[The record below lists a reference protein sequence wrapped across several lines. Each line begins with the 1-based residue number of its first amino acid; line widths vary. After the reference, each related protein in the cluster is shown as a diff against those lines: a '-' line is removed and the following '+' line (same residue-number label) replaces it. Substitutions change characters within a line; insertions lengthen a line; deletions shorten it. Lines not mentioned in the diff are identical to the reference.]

1 MVHFW
6 QTWWFIGSVAL
17 LLVGVTILVCW
28 LRLRNIEGR
37 SRELQ
42 LQIYDRTNELS
53 ALNDITAVTSRSL
66 HLEEVLSAA
75 LERTL
80 LVTGLEAGGIYLLH
94 EADQFLTIGADRG
107 LSEQLVKEIA
117 GLKVGEGFSG
127 RVVQSGEA
135 LVVEDVSVDPR
146 LTRLAVK
153 EAGFHALAV
162 VPLAAKGH
170 VLGSLFIITRSFRE
184 FSPHDLDYLTSIGRQ
199 VGVAVENARLFEAE
213 QRRAEQFRLVT
224 EVSRRFTLTLDIEE
238 LLRQVAELIQQTFS
252 YYHVGIGLV
261 EGDEVV
267 YRVGAGVLL
276 EDTQFQFR
284 PSRLKIGQE
293 GLSGWVASSGEA
305 VLVPDVSQE
314 PRYVLLQGSQAR
326 SELVVPVIVKGQ
338 TIGVLD
344 VQSDRLNAF
353 DQNDLTMLQSLA
365 NQAGAAIENAR
376 LYSQARQLAVMEE
389 RNRLARDLHDSV
401 SQSLYGMTLYSMAAA
416 SQLSAGNLARVAEQL
431 QALQDT
437 SQDALTEMR
446 LLIFELRPPLLE
458 EEGLVAALQSRLS
471 SVEIRAGLK
480 TELKAEIEER
490 LPFEV
495 EMELYRIAQ
504 EALNNVLKHA
514 RARHVAVVIRQ
525 VEKTVSLE
533 IADDGAGFNPE
544 KAQTRGRLGLSAM
557 EERAAGLGGRLV
569 VESQPGQGTRVRA
582 EVSL

>member
-1 MVHFW
+1 MLPFW
-6 QTWWFIGSVAL
+6 ETWWFIGTIAL
-17 LLVGVTILVCW
+17 LLVGGTILVCW
-28 LRLRNIEGR
+28 LRLRSVEAR

-66 HLEEVLSAA
+66 HLQEVLSAA
-75 LERTL
+75 LEKTL

-94 EADQFLTIGADRG
+94 EADQLLTIGAAIG
-107 LSEQLVKEIA
+107 LSEQFVREIDD
-117 GLKVGEGFSG
+117 LKVGEGFTG

-135 LVVEDVSVDPR
+135 LVVEDVSADPR
-146 LTRLAVK
+146 LTRLAVQ
-153 EAGFHALAV
+153 EGGFHALAV

-170 VLGSLFIITRSFRE
+170 VLGSLFIISRSFRE

-238 LLRQVAELIQQTFS
+238 LLRQVAELIQQTFC

-267 YRVGAGVLL
+267 YRVGAGALL

-284 PSRLKIGQE
+284 PARLKIGQE
-293 GLSGWVASSGEA
+293 GLSGWVARSGA
-305 VLVPDVSQE
+305 ALLVPDVSQE
-314 PRYVLLQGSQAR
+314 PRYVLMQDSQAC
-326 SELVVPVIVKGQ
+326 SELVVPIMVKGQ

-353 DQNDLTMLQSLA
+353 DQNDQTMLQSLA
-365 NQAGAAIENAR
+365 NQAGVAIENAR
-376 LYSQARQLAVMEE
+376 LYAQARQLAIMEE

-416 SQLSAGNLARVAEQL
+416 SQLSAGNLALVAEHL
-431 QALQDT
+431 QVLQDT

-446 LLIFELRPPLLE
+446 LLIFELRPPVLE
-458 EEGLVAALQSRLS
+458 DEGLVAALQARLS
-471 SVEIRAGLK
+471 SVEIRSGLK
-480 TELKAEIEER
+480 TELKAELEDR
-490 LPFEV
+490 LPFEIEV
-495 EMELYRIAQ
+495 ELYWIAQ
-504 EALNNVLKHA
+504 EALNNILKHA

-525 VEKTVSLE
+525 VEQTVSLE
-533 IADDGAGFNPE
+533 IVDDGVGFTPE
-544 KAQTRGRLGLSAM
+544 KARARGRLGLSAM

-569 VESQPGQGTRVRA
+569 VDSQPGKGTRVWV